1 MLHSVERR
9 GRPTTAHAR
18 ADALRAILR
27 AIVQADFEGN
37 QQRAATALGITRG
50 ALNQQV
56 NGHTAAGQP
65 TMDGL
70 VAYLRRPIEE
80 IVAAVGD
87 LAALRAPRTESR
99 SVEVCFGA
107 LPSWPQLLEG
117 AKALAPTLPEWCW
130 RDVAEARVWVR
141 GPVTASMVAGIAE
154 LALKHFPPPSAADRP

>member
-1 MLHSVERR
+1 MRPVETR

-18 ADALRAILR
+18 ADALRAVLR
-27 AIVQADFEGN
+27 AIVQTDFEGN

-70 VAYLRRPIEE
+70 VAYLRRPIGE
-80 IVAAVGD
+80 IVASGGD
-87 LAALRAPRTESR
+87 LAALRAPRVEGR
-99 SVEVCFGA
+99 SVEVLFGA

-117 AKALAPTLPEWCW
+117 ARALAPTIPEWCW

-154 LALKHFPPPSAADRP
+154 LALKHFPPPSAAERP